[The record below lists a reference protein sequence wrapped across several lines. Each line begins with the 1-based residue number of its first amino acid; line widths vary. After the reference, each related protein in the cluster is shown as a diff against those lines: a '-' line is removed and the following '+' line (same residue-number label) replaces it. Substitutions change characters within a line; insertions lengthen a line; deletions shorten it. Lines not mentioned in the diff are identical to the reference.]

1 MRKTLRT
8 KSFTPSKLSINV
20 GGVVVSSSAI
30 EFTVKSLRNKSPSIL
45 SPKFTSGFRLC
56 DSYFSLRYVVIST
69 VTSPNCAAIVPNSR
83 PVSQI
88 ESAPF
93 LIIDLVS
100 SGLALVVKSKSFP
113 SRPKI
118 ASRTGPPTNARVN
131 PAFAN
136 FSARSDASGLLD
148 SAEIARSAAIVFGF
162 VVTVSKARA
171 VTLLHDHGAWWR
183 WRG

>member
-1 MRKTLRT
+1 M
-8 KSFTPSKLSINV
+8 
-20 GGVVVSSSAI
+20 
-30 EFTVKSLRNKSPSIL
+30 
-45 SPKFTSGFRLC
+45 
-56 DSYFSLRYVVIST
+56 
-69 VTSPNCAAIVPNSR
+69 VPNSR

-88 ESAPF
+88 ESASF

-113 SRPKI
+113 RRPRI
-118 ASRTGPPTNARVN
+118 ASRTGPPTKARVN

-136 FSARSDASGLLD
+136 FLASWDASGLLD

-171 VTLLHDHGAWWR
+171 VTLLHDHGACWR